1 MIFMNKK
8 DWALENYEK
17 AIEKDSDNELVHQ
30 LKGQALLSMGDKDN
44 NYEKALEEF
53 DIVLKNNPKNPESL
67 FLKAFTL
74 SKLGKSDDAI
84 QYYNKSIEENKD
96 KDENEKKRKWFYYKL

>member
-30 LKGQALLSMGDKDN
+30 LKGQALLSIGDKDN
-44 NYEKALEEF
+44 NYEKALDEF
-53 DIVLKNNPKNPESL
+53 DIVLKNNPKNQESL

-74 SKLGKSDDAI
+74 SKLGKNDDAI
-84 QYYNKSIEENKD
+84 QYYNKSIE
-96 KDENEKKRKWFYYKL
+96 